1 MNKINCVIIEDE
13 IPSADEL
20 NYTLKNYNFIN
31 IVGIAHDG
39 IKGLELI
46 KNLNPHGVFLD
57 INMPSKNGMELA
69 KEIKTWNENI
79 EIIFITAY
87 DKYALKAFE
96 IHALDYILKP
106 FEEER
111 INIAVNR
118 LLEIVEQKKSD
129 EDIPKILDKLLDK
142 LHSEENLIEKI
153 PCDHFGKIILVP
165 LSQIYFCYTEKDKV
179 YIKTYNKEY
188 ISNYTLN
195 KLQKKTKFFRAH
207 RSYLVNL
214 NNIKELFSW
223 FNGTYKLVMKDDK
236 NTEIPI
242 SRGNVKHLKDILD
255 F

>member
-1 MNKINCVIIEDE
+1 MKKINCIIIEDE

-20 NYTLKNYNFIN
+20 NYILENYNFIN
-31 IVGIAHDG
+31 VIGIAHDG
-39 IKGLELI
+39 IKGMELI
-46 KNLNPHGVFLD
+46 KELNPNGVFLD

-69 KEIKTWNENI
+69 KEIKAWNENI

-87 DKYALKAFE
+87 DKYAVKAFE
-96 IHALDYILKP
+96 VKALDYILKP

-111 INIAVNR
+111 ISISVNR
-118 LLEIVEQKKSD
+118 LLDVIKQKNFD
-129 EDIPKILDKLLDK
+129 QDIPKILDKLLDK
-142 LHSEENLIEKI
+142 LQTEENSIEKI
-153 PCDHFGKIILVP
+153 PCEHCGKIMLVP

-179 YIKTYNKEY
+179 HVKTYNKEY
-188 ISNYTLN
+188 ICNYTLN

-223 FNGTYKLVMKDDK
+223 FNGTYKLVMKDD
-236 NTEIPI
+236 NSTEIPI
-242 SRGNVKHLKDILD
+242 SRGNVKSLKDILD